1 MMLPESAPFRLLAR
15 LPFVL
20 RIPLGF
26 GLACLLQPSAG
37 LAAAA
42 DEAAL
47 PKSVSIA
54 QLLDIV
60 REKSPRYAVL
70 RERIEVSRAEIVAAG
85 VMPNPRLN
93 YGNYSLI
100 SQTNTMYDGRVQH
113 EVIVEVPVLAT
124 GQRGARIEA
133 AEKQVDVEE
142 ASVEADFAALAH
154 DIWRLF
160 VKLLAGKQRVA
171 ILEETHRDMLHLSEL
186 VTGREQAGTASRFD
200 VLRIGIETRDVE
212 AQLENARNDLLSNSG
227 ELGVTLGLPEWNP
240 EALGTLK
247 PLGVPSDPNRLWA
260 EAERSNPEIET
271 ARRGEV
277 AAEAGLDK
285 ARSERWPVP
294 SFMFGS
300 AFTESPYG
308 HAFFGGV
315 SVELPVFDYGQGG
328 MARASTER
336 QRAALQREMITS
348 QTKVAI
354 DRAAALL
361 AKRHE
366 TRVKFEQNVLGK
378 LPDLKEMGEAAY
390 RFGKGSLLEL
400 LDATRSRTDV
410 RLTHVELS
418 QAETEAELDA
428 LRASGLLVQSIDTP
442 NVVSAPAGNPAVS
455 LARTQDSPPPGQNR
469 PAMGKIFTSSGS
481 ERNSSAAT
489 TRVKA
494 GQP

>member
-1 MMLPESAPFRLLAR
+1 MKFTESAPFRILAR
-15 LPFVL
+15 ILLRL
-20 RIPLGF
+20 RIPLWF

-113 EVIVEVPVLAT
+113 EVIVEVPVLAS

-260 EAERSNPEIET
+260 EAERSNPDIET

-336 QRAALQREMITS
+336 QKAALQREMITS

-442 NVVSAPAGNPAVS
+442 NLVSAPAGNPA
-455 LARTQDSPPPGQNR
+455 AAKAQDSPPTGQNR
-469 PAMGKIFTSSGS
+469 PAMGKVFTPGRSG
-481 ERNSSAAT
+481 RNSSVVKT
-489 TRVKA
+489 TSKA
-494 GQP
+494 DQP